1 MPQICK
7 IFSLDIHYQTMN
19 NVQKHTQMLH
29 GDSLAC
35 NGSDG
40 HTHLIAYVLMNVLI
54 HVQISL
60 PLVSD

>member
-1 MPQICK
+1 MPKIYK
-7 IFSLDIHYQTMN
+7 IFSLDIHYQTVN
-19 NVQKHTQMLH
+19 NVLKLTQMLH
-29 GDSLAC
+29 IDSLPC

-40 HTHLIAYVLMNVLI
+40 QTHLSAHVLMNVLI